1 MGCDYCL
8 YPTDVDSSHSL
19 SLVSLE
25 YPARIGFSVSFGIS
39 LVAQPVVG
47 NESFSAH
54 SSVFSPYTCTL
65 SESVPSQLD
74 LKVHSNA
81 GAHWRDIQRFSRLSG
96 IRRKYWN
103 RASLVASSPV
113 ICRTF
118 TEMLNLDRSST
129 LSLIQFEVID
139 SFVCLLYQH
148 WDPAHPSSEE
158 IEYVSKHRS
167 FVCEQTSKTRMTHIL
182 GSRACSPILGSCRSE
197 RSGRSGRSGRSAR
210 SGRVGRLGNIEGTR
224 FASPYAPLGPLSYAR
239 FPVRLGY
246 DGTAGCV
253 SRGMY
258 TPGRVEFIYGYLC
271 TGLTMLIWGVG
282 REWLMACIC
291 TVRFIGLRYA
301 ATEPSLPDAY
311 LLYTSLGTRA
321 EPRIWGRW
329 ACSRSSSD
337 SASGACCRWTSPL
350 NWPSRTRRRSSAS
363 TKGIGAQRA
372 NAFVQGSFE
381 KSTQIAIVGNL
392 IELQISAVLHV
403 INELGRNSLAERL
416 ERRLHFRGATAT
428 NSHLRTL
435 YQLVFLLFR
444 GGGKAL
450 PWETALQ
457 EVNQNI
463 SKRLQVI
470 TPTLLS
476 S

>member
-1 MGCDYCL
+1 
-8 YPTDVDSSHSL
+8 
-19 SLVSLE
+19 
-25 YPARIGFSVSFGIS
+25 
-39 LVAQPVVG
+39 
-47 NESFSAH
+47 
-54 SSVFSPYTCTL
+54 
-65 SESVPSQLD
+65 
-74 LKVHSNA
+74 
-81 GAHWRDIQRFSRLSG
+81 
-96 IRRKYWN
+96 
-103 RASLVASSPV
+103 
-113 ICRTF
+113 
-118 TEMLNLDRSST
+118 
-129 LSLIQFEVID
+129 
-139 SFVCLLYQH
+139 
-148 WDPAHPSSEE
+148 
-158 IEYVSKHRS
+158 
-167 FVCEQTSKTRMTHIL
+167 MTHIL

-197 RSGRSGRSGRSAR
+197 RSGRSGRSARSAR

-282 REWLMACIC
+282 REWLIACIC

-416 ERRLHFRGATAT
+416 ERRLHFRGATTT